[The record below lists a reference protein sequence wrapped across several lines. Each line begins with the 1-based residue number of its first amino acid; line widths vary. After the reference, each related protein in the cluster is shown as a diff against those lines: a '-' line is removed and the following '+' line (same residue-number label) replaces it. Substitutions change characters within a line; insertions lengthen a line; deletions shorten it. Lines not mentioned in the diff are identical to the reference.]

1 MNYLLISNLALA
13 LFFLIYRFGLK
24 RLTFFNL
31 NRWYLLSSIFIA
43 YLIPLVLFIDFQV
56 PEMMQVTLPVLDLS
70 LNGKPHQE
78 LAPIAVNMVQEK
90 NWILDN
96 WVRLFYWI
104 GVIVT
109 LALIGYRILL
119 LFSKQFSAKQQGSY
133 SFFNSIKI
141 GAEVKDESL
150 IKAHEELHVKQGHSY
165 DILFVE
171 LIRAFNWFNPVL
183 FWIRDELKFQHEC
196 IVDNHFSED
205 KVAYAELLVAYAMNI
220 HPHHLSH
227 EFSNKSILKER
238 IKMIF
243 KDKSNSKHRLLYLLI
258 LPMAIM
264 LLGLTINCKSPNKE
278 SSSSTADTIATTGP
292 EAMTDSSV
300 SKVEEI
306 AAERVQEEKSSS
318 SEPIE
323 VSSKNIEEEKIVFPE
338 PKSKVDDVMDFE
350 KVELPAVYP
359 GGLNQFRKTV
369 AENVQYT
376 QAAIDAGATGTVEL
390 SFIIDT
396 EGKLQDIKIV
406 KDVGYGI
413 GQQSIK
419 ALKNTKEWRPAIHNG
434 KRVAVR
440 YMLPIRFNL
449 SPL

>member
-43 YLIPLVLFIDFQV
+43 YLVPLVLFIDFQV
-56 PEMMQVTLPVLDLS
+56 PEMMQVTLPILDLS
-70 LNGKPHQE
+70 LNGKPKQE
-78 LAPIAVNMVQEK
+78 LVPIATNMVQEK
-90 NWILDN
+90 NWVVGN
-96 WVRLFYWI
+96 WVQLLYWI

-109 LALIGYRILL
+109 LAMIGFRILL
-119 LFSKQFSAKQQGSY
+119 LFSKQFSAKKHGSY
-133 SFFNSIKI
+133 SFFNYINI
-141 GAEVKDESL
+141 GAEVKEKSL

-165 DILFVE
+165 DLLFVE
-171 LIRAFNWFNPVL
+171 LIRAFNWFNPIL

-243 KDKSNSKHRLLYLLI
+243 KDKSNSKHRLFYLMV
-258 LPMAIM
+258 LPMAAM

-278 SSSSTADTIATTGP
+278 SSSSTVDTIATTGHD
-292 EAMTDSSV
+292 AMTDSSV
-300 SKVEEI
+300 SKVEEF
-306 AAERVQEEKSSS
+306 AAESVQEEKSSS

-323 VSSKNIEEEKIVFPE
+323 VNSKNIEEEKIIFPE
-338 PKSKVDDVMDFE
+338 PKSKIDDVMDFDQ
-350 KVELPAVYP
+350 VEVPAVYP
-359 GGLNQFRKTV
+359 GGLNQFKKTV
-369 AENVQYT
+369 GETVKYT
-376 QAAIDAGATGTVEL
+376 QAAIDAGARGTVEL

-396 EGKLQDIKIV
+396 EGKVQDIKV
-406 KDVGYGI
+406 AKDVGYGMA
-413 GQQSIK
+413 QQSVE
-419 ALKNTKEWRPAIHNG
+419 ALKKTKDWKPAIHNG
-434 KRVAVR
+434 KPVAVR
-440 YMLPIRFNL
+440 YLLPIRFDL
-449 SPL
+449 TQT